1 MEKENVFLWGR
12 RKNGEGKEEKYL
24 ETKKFFEGGK
34 QNGGGKGG
42 KYLEEKN
49 IWSLEEKK
57 TKKEKEETIWRKKV
71 FCGEKQK
78 GKIFLEGETVA
89 DL

>member
-1 MEKENVFLWGR
+1 M
-12 RKNGEGKEEKYL
+12 
-24 ETKKFFEGGK
+24 
-34 QNGGGKGG
+34 
-42 KYLEEKN
+42 EEKN

-57 TKKEKEETIWRKKV
+57 TTKEKEETIWRKKV

>member
-1 MEKENVFLWGR
+1 MKKEKEETIWR
-12 RKNGEGKEEKYL
+12 RKMFFVGN
-24 ETKKFFEGGK
+24 FFEGGK
-34 QNGGGKGG
+34 QNGEGKGG
-42 KYLEEKN
+42 KYSEEKN